1 MDETK
6 KTSEADKTDGKV
18 DKTVLTSKF
27 GIRHLTVGLLFLGT
41 LVGYASRVILSVTV
55 VAMLKNETGFPSFD
69 WDKQRVEGLVL
80 SSFFWGYAAGQLPCG
95 ILIQHYGTRWPL
107 LGAMTISSVCLLLL
121 PVSAVTG
128 DWMATCAIRVLQG
141 FSQGALFPALYSAIA
156 KWTPLQERGR
166 LASIIFTGSHFG
178 TIIAFPAA
186 GFLITGPGGWPS
198 VFYVFGSVGLAWC
211 VLWYFLGYTSPPE
224 HPFISKEEILYIEAS
239 LSNRSSDK
247 LKTPWREIFTSI
259 PIWALLVA
267 QSAQNFG
274 FWTLLGEIPTYFDAV
289 MGFNMQNN
297 GLLSTLPYLT
307 MAGLCFTFGR
317 MADLFFE
324 KNLMSVVT
332 SRKLFNTL
340 GFWTPAVALAALGF
354 VNKEQHTL
362 GVVLLV
368 VAVGFNAAS
377 YTGFGLVH
385 MDLSP
390 NFASIIMGLCNSASN
405 VFSTVGTLLADS
417 IIRADKTSTSN
428 WQIVFSVTAAT
439 FFFGNVFFLLF
450 GKVDRQPW
458 NDADYNRQ
466 KWEDTR
472 NSLPMLDKK
481 V

>member
-1 MDETK
+1 MCYR
-6 KTSEADKTDGKV
+6 S
-18 DKTVLTSKF
+18 L
-27 GIRHLTVGLLFLGT
+27 
-41 LVGYASRVILSVTV
+41 
-55 VAMLKNETGFPSFD
+55 PS
-69 WDKQRVEGLVL
+69 
-80 SSFFWGYAAGQLPCG
+80 Y
-95 ILIQHYGTRWPL
+95 HT
-107 LGAMTISSVCLLLL
+107 
-121 PVSAVTG
+121 
-128 DWMATCAIRVLQG
+128 
-141 FSQGALFPALYSAIA
+141 FS
-156 KWTPLQERGR
+156 
-166 LASIIFTGSHFG
+166 GSHFG

-259 PIWALLVA
+259 PMSVSFFGCPVQKISVYHWPSWPLTFDYNLSWALLVA

-340 GFWTPAVALAALGF
+340 GMW
-354 VNKEQHTL
+354 
-362 GVVLLV
+362 
-368 VAVGFNAAS
+368 
-377 YTGFGLVH
+377 
-385 MDLSP
+385 
-390 NFASIIMGLCNSASN
+390 
-405 VFSTVGTLLADS
+405 
-417 IIRADKTSTSN
+417 
-428 WQIVFSVTAAT
+428 
-439 FFFGNVFFLLF
+439 
-450 GKVDRQPW
+450 
-458 NDADYNRQ
+458 
-466 KWEDTR
+466 
-472 NSLPMLDKK
+472 
-481 V
+481 